1 MGLTAFLKG
10 AGMGAGLIMAIGSQ
24 NAFLLRQ
31 ALKKEY
37 VYTCTMICIMCDV
50 LLISAGVAGM
60 GAMINNMPT
69 LLFSARIIGAAFLIW
84 YGLRAAKSAL
94 HPAAMQA
101 AGQDIAG
108 RRAVMTSMLA
118 VSILNPHVYLDTVVL
133 LGSIGGQLPGNGR
146 WYFALGAICA
156 SAAWFGSL
164 GAAAR
169 LLAPLFARP
178 AAWRWLDAL
187 VAIVMWSIALSL
199 LL

>member
-1 MGLTAFLKG
+1 MELTAFLKG
-10 AGMGAGLIMAIGSQ
+10 AGLGAGLIVAIGSQ

-37 VYTCTMICIMCDV
+37 VYACTMICIMCDV

-69 LLFSARIIGAAFLIW
+69 LLFTIRIIGAAFLFW

-94 HPAAMQA
+94 HPAAMLA
-101 AGQDIAG
+101 AGQDITG
-108 RRAVMTSMLA
+108 RRAVITSMLA

-156 SAAWFGSL
+156 SVAWFGSL
-164 GAAAR
+164 GAGAR

-187 VAIVMWSIALSL
+187 IAVVMWSIALSL